1 MADNEN
7 IKKLIIAHERK
18 FSAQLCVF
26 ILQKPRLSSWMIFI
40 PFIFVFYIQDF
51 LKYKNGK
58 QAFMENFISTRNKA
72 LDEAEAALAGQRS
85 IDTGVIAHQAELSTE
100 AREKYAEFMAV
111 LAEHYSALLQATG
124 ETYEELLKSAYGRS
138 KKNYLAYIEQLG
150 KAEKVLNKALRPG
163 LEESTEN
170 VEDVVGSI
178 ERYSEKIR
186 MANAK
191 EFFA

>member
-1 MADNEN
+1 MADSEN

-18 FSAQLCVF
+18 FSAQLCVY
-26 ILQKPRLSSWMIFI
+26 ILQKPTLSSWMIFI

-58 QAFMENFISTRNKA
+58 QAFMENFLSTRNKA

-85 IDTGVIAHQAELSTE
+85 IDTGVIAQQAELSTE

-124 ETYEELLKSAYGRS
+124 ETYDELLKSAYGRS
-138 KKNYLAYIEQLG
+138 KNYLSYLEQLG

-163 LEESTEN
+163 LEESTEG
-170 VEDVVGSI
+170 VADVVGSI

-186 MANAK
+186 LADAK